1 LVVAKVW
8 GDNVAKTEGWDVAKR
23 GDVAKRVGRGCESG
37 VEMAKRVKVA
47 KRGGAIVGRVRG

>member
-1 LVVAKVW
+1 MAKVW